1 MRLISPCSRHIS
13 FLVFLIILAGIL
25 SCVPMD
31 AFTGTQTSTHPDDRS
46 MSALTLEG
54 PFSPPTED
62 PVCLNTDKTLPEEL
76 TASEPEETV
85 TIEVKGL
92 KPLWKWE
99 EGTNPA
105 KEEKEVRYD
114 FPVTMNRQVEFYL
127 NFFQNQDRKS
137 FAKWLARSGR
147 YLPMIQQQL
156 RDAGMPL
163 DLAYLPM
170 IESGYSLTAYS
181 KARAVGPWQFIRSTG
196 RLYGLT
202 INNYVDERR
211 DPIKSTRAAITF
223 LSDLYAKFGSWHLAV
238 AAYNAGAGR
247 VNKAVR
253 RGKTTNFWK
262 LAQGRHLR
270 LETKRYVPKLI
281 AAIIIAKN
289 PEEYGFTDIQYE
301 EPLAFEYVKVP
312 RWTSLQA
319 ASIAGKT
326 PIKELRN
333 LNRELRKGITPPGSS
348 YQLKVPPGKLAIVEK
363 NLPRVHATVSTKYKT
378 HIVKGNETL
387 SKVCKMYHIEKTILL
402 KTNDLRG
409 SKLVSGQRL
418 RIPFRTTTYRL
429 LAEKELPGN
438 PDSLNLKN
446 LVEHE
451 VKTGETLSTIA
462 SRYGVPPHMIAAWN
476 DIKNLHWIRAGQ
488 RLTLF
493 VEDNAL
499 TPAAAPDRAAAKNK
513 IARLET
519 AGTYVSKAASAP
531 TDNLTD
537 SVPVS
542 NSTYYMVR
550 GGDTLWDIAKKY
562 NTTPGDIRRW
572 NQIEGDT
579 IRPGRRLLLK
589 VAQKDV

>member
-1 MRLISPCSRHIS
+1 
-13 FLVFLIILAGIL
+13 
-25 SCVPMD
+25 
-31 AFTGTQTSTHPDDRS
+31 
-46 MSALTLEG
+46 
-54 PFSPPTED
+54 
-62 PVCLNTDKTLPEEL
+62 
-76 TASEPEETV
+76 
-85 TIEVKGL
+85 
-92 KPLWKWE
+92 
-99 EGTNPA
+99 
-105 KEEKEVRYD
+105 
-114 FPVTMNRQVEFYL
+114 
-127 NFFQNQDRKS
+127 
-137 FAKWLARSGR
+137 
-147 YLPMIQQQL
+147 MIQQQL
-156 RDAGMPL
+156 RDAGLPL

-238 AAYNAGAGR
+238 AAYNAGPGK
-247 VNKAVR
+247 VNRAVK

-289 PEEYGFTDIQYE
+289 PEKYGFTDIQYE

-319 ASIAGKT
+319 ASIACNT

-378 HIVKGNETL
+378 HIVKENETL
-387 SKVCKMYHIEKTILL
+387 SRVCKRYHIEKTTLL
-402 KTNDLRG
+402 KANDLREP
-409 SKLVSGQRL
+409 KLISGQRL

-429 LAEKELPGN
+429 LAENELPGT

-451 VKTGETLSTIA
+451 VETGETLSTIA

-499 TPAAAPDRAAAKNK
+499 TSAGDTRTAAGKSK
-513 IARLET
+513 IARIE
-519 AGTYVSKAASAP
+519 SSEAASGSTA
-531 TDNLTD
+531 NLTD
-537 SVPVS
+537 SAPVS
-542 NSTYYMVR
+542 SSTYYMVR

-562 NTTPGDIRRW
+562 NTTPRNIRRW